1 MSLLKPLVKPL
12 VHSLGFLYEKASEV
26 KNGLYDQNILSPVRL
41 PVPVVSIGN
50 LTVGGTGKTPLT
62 HFCLQWLNGRGTRC
76 AVVSRNYGAEVREI
90 AQVDV
95 RHLEAA
101 KYFGDEPVLLAYKNP
116 GAAVFVGPRKY
127 QTAPVA
133 FERARPEIVLVDD
146 GFQHRKLA
154 RDLDI
159 VILDATEAWSN
170 YRCVPEGRAREP
182 WASLQRADLIFISKV
197 NLAGPGAVDRLL
209 ENLQPFEKPVA
220 QFAFETGAHYDI
232 HSLGLADQTS
242 PVEQAQPPPL
252 APLPR
257 GTKAVL
263 VSGIGRPLA
272 FEKNLQPLGLNVVE
286 HFRFQDHYKYG
297 VSDIAKI
304 VGRAKALGGL
314 PIITT
319 EKDAVKLLPLW
330 PKETPLRV
338 APLEVR
344 AVVGEEA
351 VYEILDQVISQSHR

>member
-1 MSLLKPLVKPL
+1 MSLLKPLVNPL

-62 HFCLQWLNGRGTRC
+62 HFCLQWLSGRGVRC

-95 RHLEAA
+95 RHPEAA
-101 KYFGDEPVLLAYKNP
+101 KYFGDEPVLLAHKNP

-133 FERARPEIVLVDD
+133 FERTRPEIVLVDD

-159 VILDATEAWSN
+159 VILDATEAWPN

-182 WASLQRADLIFISKV
+182 WTSLQRADLIFVSKV

-209 ENLQPFEKPVA
+209 ENLQPFKKPVA
-220 QFAFETGAHYDI
+220 QFTFETGAHYDI
-232 HSLGLADQTS
+232 HSLGLADRAS
-242 PVEQAQPPPL
+242 HVERAQPSPL
-252 APLPR
+252 APLDP
-257 GTKAVL
+257 GTKVVL

-272 FEKNLQPLGLNVVE
+272 FEKNLRPLGLNVVE

-297 VSDIAKI
+297 ASDITKI
-304 VGRAKALGGL
+304 VQRAKALGGL

-344 AVVGEEA
+344 AVVGEET